1 MKTNYKLKSWE
12 YRLALIIAKFLVV
25 LIAIVV
31 YWFRLLFIVLYKS
44 KRAIY
49 KLGLLILAVYIPLA
63 ALPIIQLAYAPK
75 AHAQYTQFLTS
86 KQDQYIFTY
95 ATKFQRPDIGKP
107 TSFLRYQLAC
117 LAFKENG
124 YHSDNKCGDSGLA
137 CGEFQF
143 HPGTYLA
150 FRKEMIKEGVTDYI
164 GSRLN
169 DQDATE
175 TVAWAVTHGHE
186 NDWGPLNLGMCY

>member
-1 MKTNYKLKSWE
+1 MKLTKAEQLLVDN
-12 YRLALIIAKFLVV
+12 IAKF
-25 LIAIVV
+25 IV
-31 YWFRLLFIVLYKS
+31 I
-44 KRAIY
+44 
-49 KLGLLILAVYIPLA
+49 ILAIIFYFLRLIVKLLYRLKKWLFKFLIIFLVIRGSLA
-63 ALPIIQLAYAPK
+63 VLTPIVYAPK
-75 AHAQYTQFLTS
+75 AEAQYTQFLTS
-86 KQDQYIFTY
+86 KQDQYIYTY
-95 ATKFQRPDIGKP
+95 ATRFQRPDKGKP

-137 CGEFQF
+137 CGMYQY
-143 HPGTYLA
+143 HQSTYLA
-150 FRKEMIKEGVTDYI
+150 FRNEMIKEGLTDHI

-175 TVAWAVTHGHE
+175 TTAWAVTHGHE